1 MTIPILGVVLLAI
14 VLIGILAFRR
24 KQTIKLTADEYNLLM
39 RKKFDNYELRS
50 FLVRGDFNT
59 TFEAFDPDRKAVVA
73 LRILDHNKIYH
84 DQIVHQFNLKG
95 EMLKFLAERYPGEHF
110 VQGIK
115 FGTVKIEEEPRPY
128 IVSEYVQGASL
139 SDVLDLHD
147 RLTPKDALAIIG
159 QLADAVALAH
169 SQRIWVREVA
179 PQNVLLTMDP
189 AGKLVVTL
197 ANVGVP
203 YKSLPSEYAAE
214 LKKGYYSPE
223 DRKDQLVDERSDVYA
238 LAALMFRMLE
248 GYDPSG
254 REEGQKWSD
263 LSSTLEPSLAEEPL
277 QRPQDI
283 ESFRKTLTS
292 LHSAKSSAA
301 NIVWAKEIPRLVAK
315 RAKMKVK
322 RTDAEVIEQAPIR
335 RRGGFVPVSKQTKDR
350 MVTAFITG
358 LFTTMLMWMG
368 KKIEGMLA
376 SPKKL
381 IMSLT
386 FVLVGMLIALWY
398 FVFSSESGDIIVKVD
413 VIANQAA
420 PEMKKGVAIT
430 IEAKDEKTGGL
441 SSIRFS
447 SDFADSAGEGRV
459 VLRTGRRGTAPVSYR
474 GRFERAQTKLTITA
488 AKEGE
493 LMSDMQVKS
502 LTADILTVS
511 FNLRPVRSG
520 SIAVKFSDAKKI
532 LRPGTPPPENC
543 TLEIYATNAAG
554 APLKNAQFWYDNALL
569 PNIGPGKAQTQ
580 DQRYTL
586 ESRHL
591 LRYQVEDSAMITV
604 TPHASQNPLL
614 EFEATPA
621 KWRITQ
627 SGATI
632 NGVIGIKK
640 RSSTERETFVFQV
653 FDEDGSPVE
662 GLDVYLNERVI
673 GKTDEKGKLEYSVID
688 VEEFWGQKPVIKVD
702 LHTFNTQWAMSRD
715 YQLQRVANQREIP
728 IRIKDIKPE
737 N

>member
-1 MTIPILGVVLLAI
+1 MTIPIVAAILLAFML
-14 VLIGILAFRR
+14 VGFLAFRR
-24 KQTIKLTADEYNLLM
+24 KQTIKLTADEYNLLI
-39 RKKFDNYELRS
+39 RRKFDNYELRS

-95 EMLKFLAERYPGEHF
+95 EMLKFLAERYPGDHF

-128 IVSEYVQGASL
+128 IVSDYVQGASL

-147 RLTPKDALAIIG
+147 RLTPKDVVVIVG
-159 QLADAVALAH
+159 QLAEAVALAH
-169 SQRIWVREVA
+169 SQRIWVRETA
-179 PQNVLLTMDP
+179 PQNVLLTVGP
-189 AGKLVVTL
+189 SGKVIVTL

-238 LAALMFRMLE
+238 LASLTFRMLE

-263 LSSTLEPSLAEEPL
+263 LTSILEPSLAEDPR
-277 QRPQDI
+277 QRPQNI
-283 ESFRKTLTS
+283 ESFLKTLTS
-292 LHSAKSSAA
+292 LHSAKSSAQ
-301 NIVWAKEIPRLVAK
+301 NILWEKEIPRLVAK

-350 MVTAFITG
+350 MITAFITG
-358 LFTTMLMWMG
+358 LFTTMLMWIG

-381 IMSLT
+381 IMSLS
-386 FVLVGMLIALWY
+386 FVLIGMLFALWY
-398 FVFSSESGDIIVKVD
+398 FVFSSETGDILVKVD
-413 VIANQAA
+413 VIANQSA
-420 PEMKKGVAIT
+420 PEMKKGATIT

-447 SDFADSAGEGRV
+447 SDFADSASEGRI
-459 VLRTGRRGTAPVSYR
+459 VLRTGRRGTAAIRYR
-474 GRFERAQTKLTITA
+474 GRFERPQTRLTITA
-488 AKEGE
+488 YKEGE
-493 LMSDMQVKS
+493 LMGDTQVKQ
-502 LTADILTVS
+502 LTTDMLTVA
-511 FNLRPVRSG
+511 FNLRPMRSG
-520 SIAVKFSDAKKI
+520 TIALKFSDLKKI

-543 TLEIYATNAAG
+543 ALEIYATNAAG
-554 APLKNAQFWYDNALL
+554 APLKNAQFWYDNAQL
-569 PNIGPGKAQTQ
+569 PGSGPGKAQTQ
-580 DQRYTL
+580 DQKYVL
-586 ESRHL
+586 ESQHM
-591 LRYQVEDSAMITV
+591 LRYQVEDSAVITV

-614 EFEATPA
+614 EFDASPA

-627 SGATI
+627 SGVALGGT
-632 NGVIGIKK
+632 IGIKK
-640 RSSTERETFVFQV
+640 RSSTEKETFVFQV
-653 FDEDGSPVE
+653 YDEDGSPVE
-662 GLDVYLNERVI
+662 GLDVYLNNRVI
-673 GKTDEKGKLEYSVID
+673 GKTDDKGKLEYSVID
-688 VEEFWGQKPVIKVD
+688 VEEFWAQKPVMKID
-702 LHTFNTQWAMSRD
+702 LHTFNTKWVMSKD
-715 YQLQRVANQREIP
+715 YPLPRVANQKDFP
-728 IRIKDIKPE
+728 IRVKDIKPE